1 MARLIRN
8 RPKPV
13 RTLPPE
19 RLRRRRELI
28 LVGAVVAAM
37 VLLTWAETR
46 LINFGADFPISNTV
60 LMFTLININ
69 LLLLILLIFL
79 VFRNLVKVL
88 YERRRKVMGAQLR
101 TRLVIAFI
109 ALTLLPTAVLF
120 YFSLN
125 FINTS
130 LEFWFNAPIEQALEK
145 SLQVGQ
151 GLYENL
157 EGRHR
162 FFLERIV
169 AETERRNLF
178 APGNR
183 SALADHLERSR
194 REFNLQGVEAYSSA
208 AERIVLRKGPA
219 LEALAMEPVTPG
231 NLRRDSGGNR
241 VRVVSAETGFG
252 ELNRIVAPTPM
263 GEAPAKTRGFV
274 AVAFLIPPD
283 LSEALAAISRGVE
296 EYRQIKMLKQ
306 PVRVTYY
313 IILSVV
319 ALLVVFCAVW
329 LGFHIA
335 KSISGPI
342 HELAEGTRRVAEG
355 DLGFTIPPGGD
366 DEIGSLVTAFNRMTR
381 DLRANRE
388 QLVLSARMLREQ
400 NAEIE
405 KRRRYMEIV
414 LTSVSA
420 GVVTLDAGGFVTTL
434 NLSAERML
442 GVRGDA
448 VRGQHYRRLLRGDFL
463 LLAEEVL
470 GQTRAAGDHA
480 VDTPVRLTVNG
491 RPRSLMAHTTTLQDD
506 AGQHLGVVAVLD
518 DLTDQERAQRM
529 AAWREVARRIA
540 HEVKNPLTPISLSAQ
555 RLQRKYAA
563 RVAEPVF
570 TECTQMIIDQVEQ
583 IRNLVNEFSTFA
595 RFPAA
600 HPEPCALP
608 PIIDEAIALYREGHP
623 EVRFPVETDGD
634 IPHLNLDRRQIKQAL
649 INLVDN
655 AVTAMRQRGEITF
668 RLRHHPERKTV
679 RLRVAD
685 TGPGIP
691 DADKTRLFE
700 PYFSTKKSGMGLGLT
715 IVNSILAD
723 HKATIRVQDHDAGGT
738 MFVIEFPV

>member
-1 MARLIRN
+1 MARLSRN

-13 RTLPPE
+13 RALPPDQ
-19 RLRRRRELI
+19 LRRRRELI
-28 LVGAVVAAM
+28 LIGAVVAAM

-69 LLLLILLIFL
+69 LMLLILLIFL

-88 YERRRKVMGAQLR
+88 YERRRRVMGAQLR

-157 EGRHR
+157 ESRHR
-162 FFLERIV
+162 FFLGRMA
-169 AETERRNLF
+169 AETERRDLF
-178 APGNR
+178 APANR
-183 SALADHLERSR
+183 TALADFLEGSR
-194 REFNLQGVEAYSSA
+194 REFNLQGVEAYSAA
-208 AERIVLRKGPA
+208 AERIALRMGPA
-219 LEALAMEPVTPG
+219 LEALTMEPVTAG
-231 NLRRDSGGNR
+231 NLRRESGENR
-241 VRVVSAETGFG
+241 VRVVSANTGFG
-252 ELNRIVAPTPM
+252 ELNRIVAPVPLGGPP
-263 GEAPAKTRGFV
+263 GEVRGFV

-296 EYRQIKMLKQ
+296 EYRQIKMLKR

-342 HELAEGTRRVAEG
+342 HDLAEGTRRVAEG

-442 GVRGDA
+442 GIHGTA
-448 VRGQHYRRLLRGDFL
+448 VRGQHCRRLLGGDHL
-463 LLAEEVL
+463 RLAEEVL

-480 VDTPVRLTVNG
+480 VDTPVRITVNG

-506 AGQHLGVVAVLD
+506 AGQHLGVVTVLD

-555 RLQRKYAA
+555 RLQRKYAE

-600 HPEPCALP
+600 HPEPCELP

-623 EVRFPVETDGD
+623 AVHFAVEAEGE
-634 IPHLNLDRRQIKQAL
+634 IPPLNLDRRQIKQAL

-655 AVTAMRQRGEITF
+655 AVSAMRQRGEITF
-668 RLRHHPERKTV
+668 RLRRDPGRNTV
-679 RLRVAD
+679 RLTVSD

-691 DADKTRLFE
+691 NAD
-700 PYFSTKKSGMGLGLT
+700 
-715 IVNSILAD
+715 
-723 HKATIRVQDHDAGGT
+723 
-738 MFVIEFPV
+738 